1 MAHARVRAQQAL
13 VRIAKSGPQRMRG
26 PVGRLTRRLRRD
38 YSGPMVTV
46 VVPVSDDETTR
57 IAPFFAALRA
67 QTHRNL
73 DVLVLPYGRCDRV
86 RAIVRQEA
94 AADWRI
100 RVRRRT
106 ATGLAAARN
115 DGVRSARA
123 ELVLVVGAGDD
134 LPLPAVERLVAAHEA
149 SGSPLVVGLMGEPDV
164 IGWIADSPFAAAH
177 RAEVRG
183 TTLGAT
189 PIAVTDLGLGNK
201 LFTRALWRS
210 AGAGFTDRLPSG
222 ADVALGLLR
231 SAEAFDLLT
240 HVTYL
245 PTGRR
250 DGAAVGATPDVLSRL
265 DGWIEVQEGT
275 WREVEALGLPAVR
288 DWWLWGVL
296 DAAVQPLLASAERA
310 DERQWTTLR
319 DHVRRWLDDAGPE
332 VVASLSVE
340 SRVKLWLTRNDERA
354 VLERFVTARLFAYG
368 DHPTEVRDGRV
379 WARLPLLG
387 DLDLPPELLAL
398 APDETLLRAVVREV
412 RWAGPETLTLLVCG
426 AIDNVHLD
434 GFPEVACALV
444 GPDGARVDL
453 AVEQVRDWRG
463 NLAGRRHQDYSWG
476 GIRATVDAA
485 TLSAGSWNLELTMT
499 VAGVTRTGLA
509 VLAADHVAADRGD
522 DHRFAPRPAVA
533 AGATVRVDPRA
544 TPATVVVAV
553 DEQPRLGGLAV
564 AGRTVTGTVAGA
576 AAVRATIDGA
586 EARADV
592 APDGSFALTLP
603 APVPGRRRWVLHAL
617 ASDGSERPVAWP
629 VAAPDALWLASGEG
643 ELVATRGSAGR
654 VELWEAERALAVDA
668 VELDA
673 LTLTVRAHWLAASA
687 PAGATIELAGPKVTL
702 AGEISGTPGALT
714 VAFDLRHD
722 PWGLGATPV
731 PHGRYR
737 LVVRTP
743 GRPAEQRA
751 FLAEGTVDRLH
762 TFTSGPGA
770 SYAVELLRVGRGFD
784 IELTRPLEPG
794 DRTPYVQT
802 QLETWA
808 REGDI
813 PLEPGSVYFQV
824 YGGSSATDSQLAI
837 YHELRRVR
845 PDATVYW
852 GVLGA
857 PATAPEGT
865 IPVVVMSREYHR
877 VMAAA
882 ADLCMNVD
890 PPRWYDRRP
899 GQRLLQT
906 FHGYPAKSMGLRMW
920 RAKHWPPSRI
930 ALELERT
937 SGEWDLILT
946 PSPEMDVHYRDEYAY
961 DGPIHSKGYPRDDV
975 LVSDRA
981 DAIRDDTRRR
991 LGIRP
996 GQTAVLYAPTW
1007 RDDMASAWGNAE
1019 LVQHLDLESAARAL
1033 GPDYVLLMRGHR
1045 FHAAGRSA
1053 DGADAR
1059 VLDVT
1064 DYPEIND
1071 LLLASDVAV
1080 LDYSSM
1086 RFDFALTGR
1095 PMVFLVPD
1103 LASYVGG
1110 VRGFLYDFPSSAPG
1124 PLVDTADE
1132 VVALLRDV
1140 PGLQAR
1146 HADEIEAFNARFNR
1160 WQDGHAAE
1168 RVVAAFFGPGA
1179 DYDPND
1185 PETRRS

>member
-38 YSGPMVTV
+38 YTGPMVTV

-57 IAPFFAALRA
+57 IAPFFAALRN

-86 RAIVRQEA
+86 RETVRQEA
-94 AADWRI
+94 AQDWRI

-106 ATGLAAARN
+106 ASGLAAARN

-123 ELVLVVGAGDD
+123 ELVLVAGAGDD

-177 RAEVRG
+177 RAEVRR
-183 TTLGAT
+183 TTLGAS

-201 LFTRALWRS
+201 LFTRALWGR
-210 AGAGFTDRLPSG
+210 AGVGFTDRLASG

-231 SAEAFDLLT
+231 SADAFDLLT

-275 WREVEALGLPAVR
+275 WREVEALGLPDVR

-340 SRVKLWLTRNDERA
+340 SRVKLWLTRTDERA

-368 DHPTEVRDGRV
+368 DHPTEIRDGRV
-379 WARLPLLG
+379 WAQLPLPD
-387 DLDLPPELLAL
+387 DLDLPPELLEL

-412 RWAGPETLTLLVCG
+412 RWTGADQDRLELLVCA

-434 GFPEVACALV
+434 GFPQVACVLV

-453 AVEQVRDWRG
+453 PVEQVRDWRG

-476 GIRATVDAA
+476 GVRATVDP
-485 TLSAGSWNLELTMT
+485 SALVASPGAWQVELTMT
-499 VAGVTRTGLA
+499 AQGVTRTGIA

-522 DHRFAPRPAVA
+522 DHRFAPRPAGT
-533 AGATVRVDPRA
+533 AGTAGTVTLRVDPRA
-544 TPATVVVAV
+544 TPATLVVAP
-553 DEQPRLGGLAV
+553 DEQPRIAAGTLAV
-564 AGRTVTGTVAGA
+564 AGRTLAGTVSGA
-576 AAVRATIDGA
+576 VVAVRATLDGA

-592 APDGSFALTLP
+592 AADGTFALTFP

-617 ASDGSERPVAWP
+617 SADGREQAVSWP
-629 VAAPDALWLASGEG
+629 SGGDLWLGAGTG
-643 ELVATRGSAGR
+643 DLVATRGSAGR
-654 VELWEAERALAVDA
+654 VEIWEAERVLAVDA
-668 VELDA
+668 VDLDD
-673 LTLTVRAHWLAASA
+673 LTLTVRGRWLAAT
-687 PAGATIELAGPKVTL
+687 PPTGATVELVGPKV
-702 AGEISGTPGALT
+702 ALT
-714 VAFDLRHD
+714 GTTTTAATAGADGLLTATFDLRHD
-722 PWGLGATPV
+722 PWGLGAGPI

-737 LVVRTP
+737 LVVRVP
-743 GRPAEQRA
+743 GQSEQRV
-751 FLAEGTVDRLH
+751 FLAEATVERLH
-762 TFTSGPGA
+762 TFTPGT

-784 IELTRPLEPG
+784 VELTRPLEPG

-857 PATAPEGT
+857 PARAPEGT
-865 IPVVVMSREYHR
+865 VPVVVMSREYHR

-930 ALELERT
+930 ALEIERT

-961 DGPIHSKGYPRDDV
+961 DGPIHSKGYPRDDI
-975 LVSDRA
+975 LVSERA
-981 DAIRDDTRRR
+981 DAVREDTRRR
-991 LGIRP
+991 LGIQP
-996 GQTAVLYAPTW
+996 GQVAVLYAPTW

-1033 GPDYVLLMRGHR
+1033 GPEYVLLMRGHR

-1053 DGADAR
+1053 EGAGAR

-1095 PMVFLVPD
+1095 PMIFLVPD

-1146 HADEIEAFNARFNR
+1146 HAGEIEEFNARFNR

-1168 RVVAAFFGPGA
+1168 RVVAAFF
-1179 DYDPND
+1179 
-1185 PETRRS
+1185 E